1 MIALLF
7 CIVLMRMGDSYFFF
21 KVIIFFSSSESIFQD
36 WKNNKTQKNFYESL
50 ISLMICF
57 WAAIIFNHISSFYC
71 IFQLVFRRL
80 VLSELFWEGTRPTII
95 SISLVRLATCTTLST
110 FLHSLY
116 CQNSLMIDLW
126 GLNANFNL
134 ISFQWKRYFPMWILM
149 IFYA

>member
-1 MIALLF
+1 
-7 CIVLMRMGDSYFFF
+7 
-21 KVIIFFSSSESIFQD
+21 VIFSLKSLFSSAALKAFFRIE
-36 WKNNKTQKNFYESL
+36 KTTKHKKNFYESL

-116 CQNSLMIDLW
+116 CQNSLMIELW